1 MVNTNSISK
10 MASLSII
17 DNNSIEFFFF
27 FSIDLNFDWIAN
39 IIGWIESKESS
50 IRSFSVNSQ
59 ITDTI
64 YANLQNPAFLT
75 IDPHFG

>member
-17 DNNSIEFFFF
+17 NNNSIEFFF

>member
-17 DNNSIEFFFF
+17 NNNSNEFFFF
-27 FSIDLNFDWIAN
+27 FIDLNFDWIAN
-39 IIGWIESKESS
+39 IIGWIESNESS

-64 YANLQNPAFLT
+64 YGNLQNPAFLT

>member
-1 MVNTNSISK
+1 MVNTNSILK

-17 DNNSIEFFFF
+17 NNNSNEFFFF
-27 FSIDLNFDWIAN
+27 LDLNFDWIAN
-39 IIGWIESKESS
+39 LLGWIESKQSS

-64 YANLQNPAFLT
+64 YANLQNPASLT
-75 IDPHFG
+75 IDPHNG